1 LGFVK
6 YIHFKACNGSASGD
20 LFSTHTIPRS
30 AWSGFVAVTALALA
44 LSAES
49 LGVSGQEAKAR
60 PLPPGVAACDFGAL
74 ANDHTREGLNIRAEP
89 RADSTILG
97 RLPVIENAHHE
108 KIAAD
113 VHVIGVRNGWF
124 FIEDAGYGDY
134 DLPKKLPPVYGGHG
148 WVSGKLL
155 TTQLRMMTLKAAPD
169 ENAADVVEMVDYYGV
184 KAISIARAIGSV
196 SKRHS
201 RQKITLSNRNC
212 SPTVPVGPCAAGRAG
227 PVLTKE
233 LHAAAEST
241 VKGGYIVHIDG
252 SDAEFATLP
261 AEKYL
266 WHNWAADQ
274 LK

>member
-6 YIHFKACNGSASGD
+6 YIHFKACNGSAAGD
-20 LFSTHTIPRS
+20 LFLTHTIPRS
-30 AWSGFVAVTALALA
+30 AWSGFAAVTALALA

-89 RADSTILG
+89 RADSAILG
-97 RLPVIENAHHE
+97 RLPVIENAYHE

-124 FIEDAGYGDY
+124 VIEDAGYGDY
-134 DLPKKLPPVYGGHG
+134 DLPKKLPPVYTGRG

-184 KAISIARAIGSV
+184 TAILDCKGDWLRIETPLST
-196 SKRHS
+196 KDYTL
-201 RQKITLSNRNC
+201 KPKLLSN
-212 SPTVPVGPCAAGRAG
+212 GPSGAVRGWARRPCTNQR
-227 PVLTKE
+227 T
-233 LHAAAEST
+233 T
-241 VKGGYIVHIDG
+241 CGG
-252 SDAEFATLP
+252 
-261 AEKYL
+261 
-266 WHNWAADQ
+266 
-274 LK
+274 